1 MLRKLRAVA
10 IIALAWALIW
20 LLVGVVLA
28 ILDFFGPHGDFGG
41 TPFWFY
47 PVVWTTWGAISGG
60 LFALVLSFT
69 ESARTV
75 SSVSLGRISAWGALG
90 CITLPVIWVSFAGDV
105 VWQAKIVILAFS
117 AVLGAVCAAGTIAAV
132 RRETA

>member
-1 MLRKLRAVA
+1 MLRKLRAVTV
-10 IIALAWALIW
+10 IALTWALIW

-41 TPFWFY
+41 TPIWFY

-69 ESARTV
+69 ESGKTV

-90 CITLPVIWVSFAGDV
+90 CITLPMILVSFAWDLD
-105 VWQAKIVILAFS
+105 WLAKFVIVAFS
-117 AVLGAVCAAGTIAAV
+117 AILGAVCAAGTVAAV
-132 RRETA
+132 RRETT